1 MDNMPEIRP
10 LTREEQLEWLIPF
23 LKEQIKALQIELL
36 IAEEELLSYKI
47 DKQED
52 KTVGNS
58 L

>member
-1 MDNMPEIRP
+1 MDNTPDIRP

-47 DKQED
+47 DKQGD
-52 KTVGNS
+52 KTVRNS

>member
-1 MDNMPEIRP
+1 MPEIRP